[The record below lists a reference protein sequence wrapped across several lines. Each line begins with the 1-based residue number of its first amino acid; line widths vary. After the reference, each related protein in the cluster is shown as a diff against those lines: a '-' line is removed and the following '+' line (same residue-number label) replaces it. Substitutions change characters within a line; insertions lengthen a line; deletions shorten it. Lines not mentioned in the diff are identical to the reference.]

1 MTIDELEPTYEI
13 LKPKHGNT
21 IQPVDKEEKKN
32 TSGLMRRFKLEYT
45 QEIVTQGGYVVKEKP
60 PVLGQICETEHMF
73 EEMLVPEQV
82 VTETILKRLY
92 EGLIAELR
100 NPNHVLE
107 EPSER
112 KKKEQEVVTQDVEGP
127 TIIPLRSVK

>member
-1 MTIDELEPTYEI
+1 MTLDELEPTYEI

-82 VTETILKRLY
+82 VTETILKKLY
-92 EGLIAELR
+92 EGLIVELR
-100 NPNHVLE
+100 NPNNALE
-107 EPSER
+107 KPSEW
-112 KKKEQEVVTQDVEGP
+112 KKEEQEVVTHEVEEP

>member
-1 MTIDELEPTYEI
+1 MTLDELEPTYEI
-13 LKPKHGNT
+13 LKPKRGNT

-32 TSGLMRRFKLEYT
+32 TIGLMRRFKLEYT

-82 VTETILKRLY
+82 VTETILKKLY

-100 NPNHVLE
+100 NPNHTLK
-107 EPSER
+107 EPNER
-112 KKKEQEVVTQDVEGP
+112 KNKEREVVTQDVEGP

>member
-1 MTIDELEPTYEI
+1 MTLDELEPTYEI

-82 VTETILKRLY
+82 VTETILKKLY

-100 NPNHVLE
+100 NPNHALE
-107 EPSER
+107 EPSES
-112 KKKEQEVVTQDVEGP
+112 KEEGQEVVTHEVEEP